1 MSNLSSSRPSF
12 ALSIYGQEEE
22 INRLKKYSYKM
33 SPLEEKELLRLTKE
47 NNYMLRALLSALKH
61 DNNIDFVNNVVANL
75 LANKME
81 RR

>member
-1 MSNLSSSRPSF
+1 MSPS
-12 ALSIYGQEEE
+12 EEE
-22 INRLKKYSYKM
+22 
-33 SPLEEKELLRLTKE
+33 ELLRLTKE

-61 DNNIDFVNNVVANL
+61 DNNVDFVNNVIANL